1 MSETPSMSFGKR
13 RPKSTRAQLRPSN
26 PVALQYGRSVRQR
39 DRLARLTVVGV
50 SVLAIAAI
58 LHGAGPPFT
67 YRLGQRPGR
76 EIRVNVPKFERR
88 NLIETN
94 TKRQI
99 EAGKIAPSMV
109 NDPAPLRDLSER
121 LIDLVDAVP
130 TTTRVEALPEN
141 LRESWKLN
149 DAQLE
154 VLKKATATSER
165 RKELHSQI
173 E

>member
-1 MSETPSMSFGKR
+1 MSFGKR

-26 PVALQYGRSVRQR
+26 PIALQYGRSVRQR
-39 DRLARLTVVGV
+39 DRLARRAVVGI
-50 SVLAIAAI
+50 SVLVIAAI
-58 LHGAGPPFT
+58 LHGTGPPFT

-99 EAGKIAPSMV
+99 EAGKIAPLMV

-121 LIDLVDAVP
+121 LIDLVDAAARAP
-130 TTTRVEALPEN
+130 RIEDLPEN
-141 LRESWKLN
+141 LRK
-149 DAQLE
+149 
-154 VLKKATATSER
+154 
-165 RKELHSQI
+165 
-173 E
+173 